1 MAVSTDPGGADPTK
15 SIVSSIAMEVSA
27 KFGGITQPP
36 VFKAS
41 AAVSSS

>member
-1 MAVSTDPGGADPTK
+1 
-15 SIVSSIAMEVSA
+15 MEVSA